1 MSSILDRDFEIIK
14 PIVLEKG
21 KDVVGHASSTIGQM
35 EAEIE
40 RLRKRIKELEEERTT
55 NDKRNKRNTSRTR
68 NR

>member
-21 KDVVGHASSTIGQM
+21 KDVVGHASTIGQM